1 MRFDWTPAVTRAFQ
15 AAQLLAGRLGASE
28 VTPGHLLYG
37 LLAEDEGKA
46 PTLLARAGLDLDR
59 ARQQL
64 AGRLPEAAP
73 HPSGTFLPFSA
84 AVQAVLD
91 SSRDLLTGDLVD
103 RTVHSEAVLLALLR
117 ADAGLRQA
125 LEALGLDVARL
136 EQAAAPP
143 QAATLDLEEPLRLGD
158 TVEETSIARIL
169 DAAGNRAREALRVV
183 EDYCRFVLDNEFL
196 TREWKELRHA
206 LAGALAA
213 AGLGREALL
222 GARDTL
228 HDVGTGLATP
238 QESHRHSLRAVVEA
252 NVKRLQEALR
262 SLEEF
267 GKVHSPDLGRAVEAV
282 RYRAYTL
289 EKALVLGDTARQRL
303 ADAKLYV
310 LVTGSLCTG
319 ALDWTIREAAAGGA
333 QVFQLREKNQDDR
346 TLLERARQVRRWTRD
361 AGALF
366 ILNDR
371 PDIARLA
378 DADGVHLGQDD
389 LPVQEARRV
398 LGPDALIGVSTHNL
412 DQVRQALREGA
423 SYIGVGPA
431 FPSRTKEFTEFP
443 GLDLVRQVAAETT
456 LPAFVLGGVTPE
468 NVGAAVAAGA
478 RRVAASS
485 AICRADEPR
494 LVAAALRR
502 ALE

>member
-1 MRFDWTPAVTRAFQ
+1 MRFDWTPACTRAFQ
-15 AAQLLAGRLGASE
+15 AAQLLACRLGARE

-46 PTLLARAGLDLDR
+46 PTLLAGAGLDLAR

-64 AGRLPEAAP
+64 TDRPAEGPG
-73 HPSGTFLPFSA
+73 HPAGTFLPFSA
-84 AVQAVLD
+84 AVQAILD
-91 SSRDLLTGDLVD
+91 DSRDLLRGDLVD

-117 ADAGLRQA
+117 ADAGLRQS
-125 LEALGLDVARL
+125 LEALGLDIARL
-136 EQAAAPP
+136 EKATETA
-143 QAATLDLEEPLRLGD
+143 QAATMDLEEPLRLGD
-158 TVEETSIARIL
+158 TVEEMSIARIV
-169 DAAGNRAREALRVV
+169 DAAGNRAREALRVI
-183 EDYCRFVLDNEFL
+183 EDYCRFVLESEFL
-196 TREWKELRHA
+196 TRECKGLRHD

-213 AGLGREALL
+213 AGLGRDALL

-238 QESHRHSLRAVVEA
+238 QEAHRHSLRAVVEA
-252 NVKRLQEALR
+252 NVKRLQEAMR

-289 EKALVLGDTARQRL
+289 EKALALGNTARQRL
-303 ADAKLYV
+303 AEAKLYV
-310 LVTGSLCTG
+310 LVTGSQCKA
-319 ALDWTIREAAAGGA
+319 ALDWTIQEAAAGGA
-333 QVFQLREKNQDDR
+333 EVIQLREKNQDDR
-346 TLLERARQVRRWTRD
+346 TLLELARQVRRWTRD
-361 AGALF
+361 LGVLF

-398 LGPDALIGVSTHNL
+398 LGADALIGISTHNL
-412 DQVRQALREGA
+412 DQVRQALREGV
-423 SYIGVGPA
+423 SYLGVGPA
-431 FPSRTKEFTEFP
+431 FPSRTKQFTEFP
-443 GLDLVRQVAAETT
+443 GLEFVRQVAAETT

-478 RRVAASS
+478 RRVAVS
-485 AICRADEPR
+485 ATVCQANEPR